1 MHGAWLNY
9 RSMTADPSLK
19 EQKLKPGTVKRI
31 FSFAKPYQVSIYVYL
46 ATVVVDAALI
56 VATPLLL
63 KKLIDDGV
71 MPKDSSVVTQLAFFV
86 ALIAVA
92 DAAFNMLGRYFS
104 SRIGEGLI
112 YDLRSLVFAHV
123 QKQSIAFFTRTQ
135 TGALI
140 SRINS
145 DVIGAQQAFTSTLSG
160 LVSNVVSL
168 LLVGITMLIL
178 SWQITIF
185 SLLMLP
191 LFLIPTKWVGRR
203 LQSLTRES
211 FTLNSEMS
219 STMTE
224 RFNVSGAMLVS
235 LYGQPLREE
244 AGFRVRARRVAD
256 IGIKTAMLN
265 RLFFIALTSVAAIA
279 TAIAYGIGGHL
290 AINGGLTVGTLLAI
304 TALLARLYG
313 PLTALSNVRID
324 VMTSLVSF
332 ERVFEV
338 LDLEPMVKDRSGAI
352 ALKSSKGKIEFKNVD
367 FSYPNAQEISLAS
380 LESVAKAETVTSGIV
395 LKGLTFT
402 VEPGTTTALVGPSG
416 AGKTTISALIP
427 RLYDVTGGSIKI
439 DGNDIRDVT
448 LESLRNSIGVVMQD
462 AHLFHETIVENLRYA
477 KQDATQDQMQSACE
491 AAQIW
496 DLIKSLPNGFETMV
510 GERGHRLSG
519 GEKQR
524 LAIARLL
531 LKSPSIVILDEAT
544 AHLDSENE
552 QLVHAAL
559 SHALKGRTSIV
570 IAHRLSTV
578 READQILVL
587 DKGVIVEQGK
597 HDELIARGGLY
608 SELKFCHKRSIHQR
622 IATAARRPY
631 EDHRLTQVIAQGQQ
645 ELIAGGIHLL
655 SRCNIFQ
662 FLVEIGHLI
671 Y

>member
-1 MHGAWLNY
+1 
-9 RSMTADPSLK
+9 MTADPSVK

-31 FSFAKPYQVSIYVYL
+31 FSFARPYRTNIIIYL
-46 ATVVVDAALI
+46 ATVVVDAGLV

-63 KKLIDDGV
+63 KRLIDDGV
-71 MPKDSSVVTQLAFFV
+71 IPKDASVVTNLAILV
-86 ALIAVA
+86 GLIAIA

-112 YDLRSLVFAHV
+112 YDLRSLVFSHV

-145 DVIGAQQAFTSTLSG
+145 DVIGAQQAFTATLSG
-160 LVSNVVSL
+160 VVSNVVSL
-168 LLVGITMLIL
+168 FLVTITMLIL

-185 SLLMLP
+185 SLLLLP
-191 LFLIPTKWVGRR
+191 VFLIPTKWVGRR

-211 FTLNSEMS
+211 FGVNAEMS

-224 RFNVSGAMLVS
+224 RFNVSGAMLVA
-235 LYGQPLREE
+235 LYGEPDRERE
-244 AGFRVRARRVAD
+244 YFRSRARRVAD
-256 IGIKTAMLN
+256 IGIKMAMLN

-279 TAIAYGIGGHL
+279 TAFAYGIGGHL
-290 AINGGLTVGTLLAI
+290 AIQGGVTVGTLLAI

-338 LDLEPMVKDRSGAI
+338 LDLEPMVKNRENAI
-352 ALKSSKGKIEFKNVD
+352 TLKTSQPRIEFKNVS
-367 FSYPNAQEISLAS
+367 FSYPRAEEISLAS
-380 LESVAKAETVTSGIV
+380 LESAAKAETVLSGQV
-395 LKGLTFT
+395 LNELSFVAT
-402 VEPGTTTALVGPSG
+402 PGTMTALVGPSG
-416 AGKTTISALIP
+416 AGKTTISALLP
-427 RLYDVTGGSIKI
+427 RLYDVTEGSIEI
-439 DGNDIRDVT
+439 DGHDIRDLT
-448 LESLRNSIGVVMQD
+448 LESLRESIGIVMQD
-462 AHLFHETIVENLRYA
+462 AHLFHETIAENLRYA
-477 KQDATQDQMQSACE
+477 KQDATEEEMIQACKS
-491 AAQIW
+491 AQIW
-496 DLIKSLPNGFETMV
+496 NLIDSLPNGFETMV

-531 LKSPSIVILDEAT
+531 LKSPSVVILDEAT

-559 SHALKGRTSIV
+559 QTALKGRTSIV

-578 READQILVL
+578 RDADQILVL
-587 DKGVIVEQGK
+587 EKGSIVERGT
-597 HDELIARGGLY
+597 HDELVAKGGLY
-608 SELKFCHKRSIHQR
+608 SDLYNRQDL
-622 IATAARRPY
+622 TGAA
-631 EDHRLTQVIAQGQQ
+631 
-645 ELIAGGIHLL
+645 
-655 SRCNIFQ
+655 N
-662 FLVEIGHLI
+662 
-671 Y
+671 

>member
-1 MHGAWLNY
+1 MHAAWMTH
-9 RSMTADPSLK
+9 RSMTADPSVK

-31 FSFAKPYQVSIYVYL
+31 FSFARPYRSSILIYL
-46 ATVVVDAALI
+46 ATVVVDAALV

-63 KKLIDDGV
+63 KRLIDDGV
-71 MPKDSSVVTQLAFFV
+71 IPKDATVVTNLAILV
-86 ALIAVA
+86 GLIAIA

-112 YDLRSLVFAHV
+112 YDLRSLVFSHV

-145 DVIGAQQAFTSTLSG
+145 DVIGAQQAFTATLSG
-160 LVSNVVSL
+160 VVSNVVSL
-168 LLVGITMLIL
+168 FLVTITMLIL

-185 SLLMLP
+185 SLLLLP
-191 LFLIPTKWVGRR
+191 VFLIPTKWVGRR

-211 FTLNSEMS
+211 FGVNAEMS

-224 RFNVSGAMLVS
+224 RFNVSGAMLVA
-235 LYGQPLREE
+235 LYGEPDRERE
-244 AGFRVRARRVAD
+244 YFRSRARRVAD
-256 IGIKTAMLN
+256 IGIKMAMLN

-279 TAIAYGIGGHL
+279 TAFAYGIGGHL
-290 AINGGLTVGTLLAI
+290 AIQGGVTVGTLLAI

-338 LDLEPMVKDRSGAI
+338 LDLEPMVKNRDNAI
-352 ALKSSKGKIEFKNVD
+352 ELKTAQPRIEFKNVS
-367 FSYPNAQEISLAS
+367 FSYPRAEEISLAS
-380 LESVAKAETVTSGIV
+380 LESAAKTETVQSGQV
-395 LKGLTFT
+395 LNDLSFLAT
-402 VEPGTTTALVGPSG
+402 PGTMTALVGPSG
-416 AGKTTISALIP
+416 AGKTTISALLP
-427 RLYDVTGGSIKI
+427 RLYDVTEGAITI
-439 DGNDIRDVT
+439 DGHDIRDLT
-448 LESLRNSIGVVMQD
+448 MESLRDSIGIVMQD
-462 AHLFHETIVENLRYA
+462 AHLFHETIAENLRYA
-477 KQDATQDQMQSACE
+477 KQDATEAEMIQACKS
-491 AAQIW
+491 AQIW
-496 DLIKSLPNGFETMV
+496 NLIDSLPNGFETLV

-559 SHALKGRTSIV
+559 QAALKGRTSIV

-578 READQILVL
+578 RDADQILVL
-587 DKGVIVEQGK
+587 EKGSIVERGT
-597 HDELIARGGLY
+597 HDELVAKGGLY
-608 SELKFCHKRSIHQR
+608 SDLYNRQDLSG
-622 IATAARRPY
+622 AT
-631 EDHRLTQVIAQGQQ
+631 
-645 ELIAGGIHLL
+645 
-655 SRCNIFQ
+655 N
-662 FLVEIGHLI
+662 
-671 Y
+671 